1 MSDEASLAALRMI
14 ASEEILQNKQLLD
27 QIGFT
32 ERLSIT
38 DSPDEALLEHA
49 VGRIFSLLPLEIAD
63 TYMRLGQ
70 AGQNGRGAHHSST
83 LVSLSV
89 FMANS
94 TSGGRYLAAIVEG
107 VGVHV
112 TESESDPL
120 VLWQFD
126 EIANHLNQDS
136 QLGAWRREFH
146 GDVPCVNVYSGAA
159 CNIRDNIDNWA
170 ELVAHLLLIAQ
181 AYIEH
186 GTGAAE
192 SAIRVRDV
200 LGYGSDTFTRQ
211 GVIDAALAFK
221 ASLIPELQQVTH
233 VTSGSSGVVVTV
245 PFRVGD
251 TTKALNIGAWLVTKT
266 DSSNRVDI
274 AITGHL
280 YTTLPWEDAMR
291 WAAMLNEA
299 SVSGRDA
306 EEGASWVETTP
317 WMLGRWY
324 ALRTAGPEHPV
335 MFSGRVH
342 AALYN
347 VVDIEAV
354 IRGSIREVWAASD
367 RYRLEQE
374 FDAAV
379 SGITLGDIDG
389 DV

>member
-1 MSDEASLAALRMI
+1 V
-14 ASEEILQNKQLLD
+14 K
-27 QIGFT
+27 
-32 ERLSIT
+32 
-38 DSPDEALLEHA
+38 
-49 VGRIFSLLPLEIAD
+49 
-63 TYMRLGQ
+63 
-70 AGQNGRGAHHSST
+70 
-83 LVSLSV
+83 
-89 FMANS
+89 
-94 TSGGRYLAAIVEG
+94 
-107 VGVHV
+107 
-112 TESESDPL
+112 
-120 VLWQFD
+120 
-126 EIANHLNQDS
+126 
-136 QLGAWRREFH
+136 
-146 GDVPCVNVYSGAA
+146 VYSGAA
-159 CNIRDNIDNWA
+159 CNLRDNIDNWA
-170 ELVAHLLLIAQ
+170 ELVAHLLLVAQ
-181 AYIEH
+181 AYVEH

-233 VTSGSSGVVVTV
+233 VTSGNDGVVVTV

-251 TTKALNIGAWLVTKT
+251 TTKALNIGAWIVTKT
-266 DSSNRVDI
+266 NSSNRVDI

-280 YTTLPWEDAMR
+280 YTTLPWEDATR

-299 SVSGRDA
+299 GVSDEHA
-306 EEGASWVETTP
+306 EQGTSWAETTP

-347 VVDIEAV
+347 VVDVEAV
-354 IRGSIREVWAASD
+354 IRGSIKEVWAASD

-379 SGITLGDIDG
+379 SGITLGNTDG

>member
-1 MSDEASLAALRMI
+1 MI
-14 ASEEILQNKQLLD
+14 ASEETLQNKQLLD

-32 ERLSIT
+32 EVLTIS

-49 VGRIFSLLPLEIAD
+49 AGRIFSFLPLDIAD
-63 TYMRLGQ
+63 TYIRLGQ
-70 AGQNGRGAHHSST
+70 AGSNGRGGHHSST
-83 LVSLSV
+83 LVGLSV
-89 FMANS
+89 YMANS
-94 TSGGRYLAAIVEG
+94 TSGERYLAAIVEG
-107 VGVHV
+107 VGLHV
-112 TESESDPL
+112 TESDPL
-120 VLWQFD
+120 VLWHFD
-126 EIANHLNQDS
+126 EVANDLNQNS
-136 QLGAWRREFH
+136 QLGAWRRASIGEI
-146 GDVPCVNVYSGAA
+146 PCVKVYSGAA
-159 CNIRDNIDNWA
+159 CRLRDNIDNWA

-181 AYIEH
+181 AYVEH

-200 LGYGSDTFTRQ
+200 LGYGSDTFSRQ

-221 ASLIPELQQVTH
+221 SSLIPELQQVVH
-233 VTSGSSGVVVTV
+233 VTSGSDGVVVTV

-251 TTKALNIGAWLVTKT
+251 TTKALNVAALLVTKT

-280 YTTLPWEDAMR
+280 YTTLPWEDAIR

-299 SVSGRDA
+299 GVSA
-306 EEGASWVETTP
+306 EYAEQGTSWAETTP

-342 AALYN
+342 AALRN

-354 IRGSIREVWAASD
+354 IRGCIKEVWAASD

-379 SGITLGDIDG
+379 SGITLGETDG

>member
-14 ASEEILQNKQLLD
+14 ASEETLQNKQLLD
-27 QIGFT
+27 QIGLT
-32 ERLSIT
+32 EMLSIT

-49 VGRIFSLLPLEIAD
+49 VGRILSFLPLDIAG
-63 TYMRLGQ
+63 TYRHLGQ
-70 AGQNGRGAHHSST
+70 AGSDGRGAHHSST
-83 LVSLSV
+83 LVGLSV
-89 FMANS
+89 YMANS
-94 TSGGRYLAAIVEG
+94 TSEERYLAAIVEG
-107 VGVHV
+107 VGLHV
-112 TESESDPL
+112 TESDPL
-120 VLWQFD
+120 VLWHFD
-126 EIANHLNQDS
+126 EVANDLNQHS
-136 QLGAWRREFH
+136 QLGAWRREFL
-146 GDVPCVNVYSGAA
+146 GDTPCVKVYSGAA
-159 CNIRDNIDNWA
+159 CNLRDNIDNWA
-170 ELVAHLLLIAQ
+170 ELVAHLLLVAQ
-181 AYIEH
+181 AYVEH

-200 LGYGSDTFTRQ
+200 LGYGSDTFSRQ

-221 ASLIPELQQVTH
+221 SSLISELQQVTH
-233 VTSGSSGVVVTV
+233 VTSGSDGVVVTV
-245 PFRVGD
+245 PFRVGG
-251 TTKALNIGAWLVTKT
+251 TTKALNVGAWLVTKT

-274 AITGHL
+274 SITGHL
-280 YTTLPWEDAMR
+280 YTTLPWEDATR

-299 SVSGRDA
+299 GVSDEHA
-306 EEGASWVETTP
+306 EQGTSWAETTP

-347 VVDIEAV
+347 VVDVEAV
-354 IRGSIREVWAASD
+354 IRGSIKEVWAASD

-379 SGITLGDIDG
+379 SGITLGNTDG

>member
-1 MSDEASLAALRMI
+1 MSDDASLAALRMI
-14 ASEEILQNKQLLD
+14 ASEETLQNKQLLD

-32 ERLSIT
+32 EMLTIS

-49 VGRIFSLLPLEIAD
+49 AGRIFSFLPLDIAD
-63 TYMRLGQ
+63 TYIRLGH
-70 AGQNGRGAHHSST
+70 AGSNGRGGLSHRG
-83 LVSLSV
+83 LVGLYV
-89 FMANS
+89 YMANS
-94 TSGGRYLAAIVEG
+94 TSGERYLAAIVEG
-107 VGVHV
+107 AALHV
-112 TESESDPL
+112 TESDPDPL
-120 VLWQFD
+120 ALWQL
-126 EIANHLNQDS
+126 EVVANDMNQNS
-136 QLGAWRREFH
+136 QLGAWRRTF
-146 GDVPCVNVYSGAA
+146 VNGIPNVKVYSGAA
-159 CNIRDNIDNWA
+159 CNIRNNIDNWA

-181 AYIEH
+181 AYVEH

-200 LGYGSDTFTRQ
+200 LGYGSDTFSRQ

-221 ASLIPELQQVTH
+221 SSLIPELQQVVH
-233 VTSGSSGVVVTV
+233 VTSGNDGVVVTV

-251 TTKALNIGAWLVTKT
+251 TTKALNVAALLVTKT

-299 SVSGRDA
+299 GVSDEHG
-306 EEGASWVETTP
+306 EQGTSWAETTP

-342 AALYN
+342 AALHN

-354 IRGSIREVWAASD
+354 IRGSIKEVWAASD
-367 RYRLEQE
+367 RYRLQEE

-379 SGITLGDIDG
+379 SGITLGETDG

>member
-1 MSDEASLAALRMI
+1 MSDDVSLAALRMI
-14 ASEEILQNKQLLD
+14 ASEETLQNKQLLD

-32 ERLSIT
+32 EMLTIT

-49 VGRIFSLLPLEIAD
+49 AGRIFSFLPLDIAD
-63 TYMRLGQ
+63 TYTRLGQ
-70 AGQNGRGAHHSST
+70 AGSNGRGGHHSST
-83 LVSLSV
+83 LVGLSV
-89 FMANS
+89 YMANS
-94 TSGGRYLAAIVEG
+94 TSGERYLAAIVEG
-107 VGVHV
+107 VGLHV
-112 TESESDPL
+112 TESDPL
-120 VLWQFD
+120 VLWHFD
-126 EIANHLNQDS
+126 EIANDLNQHS
-136 QLGAWRREFH
+136 QLGAWRRAFTGEI
-146 GDVPCVNVYSGAA
+146 PCVKVYSGAA
-159 CNIRDNIDNWA
+159 CRLRDNIDNWA

-181 AYIEH
+181 AYVEH

-200 LGYGSDTFTRQ
+200 LGYGSDTFSRQ

-221 ASLIPELQQVTH
+221 SSLIPELQQVVH
-233 VTSGSSGVVVTV
+233 VTSGSDGVVVTV

-251 TTKALNIGAWLVTKT
+251 TTKALNVAALLVTKT
-266 DSSNRVDI
+266 DSSDRVDI

-291 WAAMLNEA
+291 WAAVLNEA
-299 SVSGRDA
+299 GVSA
-306 EEGASWVETTP
+306 EYAEQGTSWAETTP

-342 AALYN
+342 AALRN

-354 IRGSIREVWAASD
+354 IRGSIKEVWAASD
-367 RYRLEQE
+367 RYRLQQE

-379 SGITLGDIDG
+379 SGITLGDTDG

>member
-14 ASEEILQNKQLLD
+14 ASEETLQNKQLLD
-27 QIGFT
+27 QIGLT
-32 ERLSIT
+32 EMLTIT

-49 VGRIFSLLPLEIAD
+49 VGRIFSFLPLDIAD
-63 TYMRLGQ
+63 TYIRLGH
-70 AGQNGRGAHHSST
+70 AGSNGRGGIHPRG
-83 LVSLSV
+83 LVGLYV
-89 FMANS
+89 YMANS
-94 TSGGRYLAAIVEG
+94 TSGERYLAAIVEG
-107 VGVHV
+107 AALHV

-120 VLWQFD
+120 VLWQLE
-126 EIANHLNQDS
+126 EIANKMNQDS
-136 QLGAWRREFH
+136 QLGAWRRTFVK
-146 GDVPCVNVYSGAA
+146 GVPNVKVYSGAA
-159 CNIRDNIDNWA
+159 CKTRDNIDNWA

-181 AYIEH
+181 AYVEH

-200 LGYGSDTFTRQ
+200 LGYGSDTFSRQ

-221 ASLIPELQQVTH
+221 SSLIPELQQVVH
-233 VTSGSSGVVVTV
+233 VTSGNDGVVVTV

-251 TTKALNIGAWLVTKT
+251 TTKALNIGAWIVTKT
-266 DSSNRVDI
+266 NSSNRVDI

-280 YTTLPWEDAMR
+280 YTTLPWEDATR
-291 WAAMLNEA
+291 WAALLNEA
-299 SVSGRDA
+299 GVSDEHA
-306 EEGASWVETTP
+306 EQGTSWAETTP

-354 IRGSIREVWAASD
+354 IRGSIKEVWAASD

>member
-1 MSDEASLAALRMI
+1 MSDDASLSALRMI
-14 ASEEILQNKQLLD
+14 ASEETLQNKQLLD

-32 ERLSIT
+32 EMLTIT
-38 DSPDEALLEHA
+38 GSPDEALLEHA
-49 VGRIFSLLPLEIAD
+49 VERIFSFLPLDISD
-63 TYMRLGQ
+63 TYMRLGRD
-70 AGQNGRGAHHSST
+70 GSNGRGGLHSST
-83 LVSLSV
+83 LVGLYV
-89 FMANS
+89 YMANS
-94 TSGGRYLAAIVEG
+94 TSGERYLAAIVEG
-107 VGVHV
+107 TALHV

-120 VLWQFD
+120 TVWQLE
-126 EIANHLNQDS
+126 EIANDMNQNS
-136 QLGAWRREFH
+136 QLGAWRRTLFK
-146 GDVPCVNVYSGAA
+146 GIPNVKVYSGAA
-159 CNIRDNIDNWA
+159 CNIRNNIDNWA

-181 AYIEH
+181 AYVEH

-200 LGYGSDTFTRQ
+200 LGYGPDTFSRQ

-221 ASLIPELQQVTH
+221 SSLIPELQQVTH
-233 VTSGSSGVVVTV
+233 VTSGNDGVVVTV

-251 TTKALNIGAWLVTKT
+251 TTKALNVGAWLVTKT
-266 DSSNRVDI
+266 DSSERVDI

-280 YTTLPWEDAMR
+280 YTTMPWEDAMR
-291 WAAMLNEA
+291 WAALLNEA
-299 SVSGRDA
+299 GVSDEHG
-306 EEGASWVETTP
+306 EEGTSWAETTP

-342 AALYN
+342 AALHN

-354 IRGSIREVWAASD
+354 IRGSIKEVWAASD

-379 SGITLGDIDG
+379 SGITLGETDG